1 MRISTS
7 IIFWSWAAVYRNT
20 CRTRAGW
27 WRSPATA
34 RARAA
39 RTSSSTTSSASCGP
53 VRPGSALPC
62 CPITSSK
69 RTAASCSCSARRKP
83 SRSTLFSSTRRNSS
97 RWRGCRRSATSWS
110 ARLNAGIT
118 DDMSARVDAGAAT
131 VHWGY
136 LDATLAPVAAIDSG
150 DVVTI
155 STVSGP
161 PDALPPPPAIV
172 PRALH
177 DIHAA
182 KTRRMLPGH
191 MCTGPIAVRGAKPG
205 QVLQVDI
212 EDIALHYDW
221 GYVACRPLRGA
232 LPHDFAEPHMIHVA
246 LERNRMVG
254 RLPWGTDIPL
264 RPFFGVIA
272 SAPPRD
278 RKSTRLNSS
287 HQIISY

>member
-1 MRISTS
+1 M
-7 IIFWSWAAVYRNT
+7 YRNID
-20 CRTRAGW
+20 RRRGGW
-27 WRSPATA
+27 WRWPATA
-34 RARAA
+34 RAHAT
-39 RTSSSTTSSASCGP
+39 RTSSSTTSSASCAP

-118 DDMSARVDAGAAT
+118 DDMSTRVDASAAT

-161 PDALPPPPAIV
+161 PDALPAPPAIV

-191 MCTGPIAVRGAKPG
+191 MCTGPVAVRGAKPG
-205 QVLQVDI
+205 QVLHADI
-212 EDIALHYDW
+212 EEIALHYAW
-221 GYVACRPLRGA
+221 AYVPCRPLRGA
-232 LPHDFAEPHMIHVA
+232 LPHDLAEH
-246 LERNRMVG
+246 
-254 RLPWGTDIPL
+254 
-264 RPFFGVIA
+264 
-272 SAPPRD
+272 D
-278 RKSTRLNSS
+278 R
-287 HQIISY
+287 